1 MKLRRKGI
9 AKGIILFFI
18 LATSF
23 TLLSSVTTVYGSKVD
38 EYHFCSSVNP
48 ETRQPSG
55 KGPFFFTHSIKAF
68 FWVKVSEVNPGQILR
83 FEWWDPDDYPVTSTT
98 VTVQSAE
105 AQEYWDSIPIE
116 GDIPAQSPG
125 TWNAYFY
132 IDDEL
137 KVSQTFVIIEIG
149 PFLQEITELRSTVE
163 QLQDSVA
170 QYSQDYNA
178 IKQNYDDLTSEYTT
192 KQTEYESLKDS
203 YDNLQE
209 EYDNLLEEYNSVQIN
224 ESVLKDLRNTRNIM
238 YVTSAAAIV
247 LFIGV
252 IYLVVKK

>member
-9 AKGIILFFI
+9 AKGVSIVFI
-18 LATSF
+18 LATTF

-38 EYHFCSSVNP
+38 EYYICSSVNP

-55 KGPFFFTHSIKAF
+55 KGPFFFTHSVKAYL
-68 FWVKVSEVNPGQILR
+68 WVKVSEVNPGQILR

-98 VTVQSAE
+98 VTVQSVE
-105 AQEYWDSIPIE
+105 VREYWDSIPIE

-125 TWNAYFY
+125 TWKAYFY

-137 KVSQTFVIIEIG
+137 KASQTFVLIDIG

-163 QLQDSVA
+163 DLQDSVA

-192 KQTEYESLKDS
+192 KQTEYGSLKDN

-209 EYDNLLEEYNSVQIN
+209 EYNNLLEEYNSIQIN
-224 ESVLKDLRNTRNIM
+224 ESALNDLKNTRNIM

-252 IYLVVKK
+252 IYLVIKK